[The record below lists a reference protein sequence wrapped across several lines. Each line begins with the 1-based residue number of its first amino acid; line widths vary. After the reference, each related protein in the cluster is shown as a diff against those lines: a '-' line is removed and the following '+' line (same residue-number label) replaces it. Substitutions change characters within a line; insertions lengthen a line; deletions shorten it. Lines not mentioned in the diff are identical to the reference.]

1 MRATGRPSP
10 HRAAE
15 FEFRL
20 SPSFLGP
27 QSHPSHG
34 SRGRVSP
41 HGGDRGESCAVRKR
55 TRPPPAAE
63 GRGGRQEAPC
73 RRRATLGLSRPGPA
87 PSARQQKVASTP
99 ATSQRPLFGGKIPS
113 SRSVTENCL
122 AVRGSGSPPC
132 LMGLR
137 SGCRRGWPLGTLGW
151 EPPLGLLQLLE
162 APVRGSVVAGS
173 GLGTQTSPG
182 WLSCSPVG
190 AAGGGVT
197 STEKGRWEA
206 AETQHADLLSFPA
219 VPRGPRLH
227 SSQELTSRPLPSGA
241 KAPRE
246 HTP

>member
-20 SPSFLGP
+20 RSFLSRP
-27 QSHPSHG
+27 TKPSLSRIPG
-34 SRGRVSP
+34 SCLSPWGRQ
-41 HGGDRGESCAVRKR
+41 GESCAVRKR

-122 AVRGSGSPPC
+122 AVRGSGSPPR
-132 LMGLR
+132 LTGLR

-151 EPPLGLLQLLE
+151 EPSLGLLQLLE

-173 GLGTQTSPG
+173 GLGTRTSPG
-182 WLSCSPVG
+182 WLSCSPG
-190 AAGGGVT
+190 
-197 STEKGRWEA
+197 
-206 AETQHADLLSFPA
+206 
-219 VPRGPRLH
+219 
-227 SSQELTSRPLPSGA
+227 
-241 KAPRE
+241 
-246 HTP
+246 